1 MRILQ
6 VMAGAKQGGAETAF
20 EDITLALHEAGIEQ
34 HIVIRKNN
42 KHRLKQLRD
51 AGLTVDVLPFGGVFD
66 FYTTWR
72 LRHII
77 KKYKPDIVQT
87 WMSRAAQKTP
97 RVRGVINVARLGGY
111 YKLKYYKTIDYFV
124 ANTPDIMRYLLSVG
138 VLSSHVVHINNFARV
153 ADFVPP
159 LERADIATPLD
170 APVALALARYHPV
183 KGLDILIRAAAN
195 IKNLH
200 VWLAGEGDEEERL
213 KNLAQ
218 SLAIDDRIHFLGWRN
233 DGASLI
239 RAADICVVPS
249 RFEPFGN
256 VMVQAWA
263 GKTLLVCSNA
273 DGPSQYVRD
282 NEDALVFP
290 IDDVPALTQALTRV
304 INNKDMASRLVAA
317 GYARYEQEFS
327 KDKTVAA
334 YRHFYE
340 KLLSERAECTV

>member
-20 EDITLALHEAGIEQ
+20 EDIILALHGSGVAQ
-34 HIVIRKNN
+34 HVVIRKNN
-42 KHRLKQLRD
+42 KYRLKQLQD
-51 AGLTVDVLPFGGVFD
+51 AGIPVDVLPFGGIFD

-72 LRHII
+72 LRQII
-77 KKYKPDIVQT
+77 KTYKPDIIQT
-87 WMSRAAQKTP
+87 WMSRAAQNTP
-97 RVRGVINVARLGGY
+97 HVSGVINVARLGGY
-111 YKLKYYKTIDYFV
+111 YKLKYYKTMDYFI

-138 VLSSHVVHINNFARV
+138 IRQSHVVHINNFAKV
-153 ADFVPP
+153 DTSLPS
-159 LERADIATPLD
+159 LSKTDISTPLD

-183 KGLDILIRAAAN
+183 KALDILIRAAAP

-200 VWLAGEGDEEERL
+200 VWLAGEGDEAARL

-218 SLAIDDRIHFLGWRN
+218 SLDIEDRAHFLGWRN
-233 DGASLI
+233 DGAALI

-263 GKTLLVCSNA
+263 GKTPLVCSNA
-273 DGPSQYVRD
+273 DGPAQYVHD

-290 IDDVPALTQALTRV
+290 IDDVGALTNALTRV
-304 INNKDMASRLVAA
+304 INDKDLAARLVTA

-327 KDKTVAA
+327 KEKTVAA
-334 YRHFYE
+334 YRYFYE
-340 KLLSERAECTV
+340 RLLAERA